1 MDHEKSTKKYRYFS
15 KNQNFRN
22 SPGFKKIKIFAF
34 LEFQNFWLFDFFL
47 DDGKIF
53 FTRNFFSFWIGR
65 PAHVRVG
72 RWRVGFLS
80 VTASESQK
88 YRKRFETPQ
97 NHKNKLRKTK
107 KYNIQIK
114 GINPRPVGRV
124 CQPPHP
130 SKSPRTRLSL
140 SRQDRVTMFEQLIV
154 FSPVSF
160 AEIDT

>member
-1 MDHEKSTKKYRYFS
+1 MRFASRKSTHKNEFSHVRCQGIRGCACLRRLGKNSHWASRPHGSWKKAPKSTEIFS

-88 YRKRFETPQ
+88 YRKRFKIPQ
-97 NHKNKLRKTK
+97 NHKTK
-107 KYNIQIK
+107 K
-114 GINPRPVGRV
+114 
-124 CQPPHP
+124 
-130 SKSPRTRLSL
+130 
-140 SRQDRVTMFEQLIV
+140 
-154 FSPVSF
+154 F
-160 AEIDT
+160 AYRGGSEI

>member
-1 MDHEKSTKKYRYFS
+1 MGLAAPWIIKKAPKSTEIFS

-53 FTRNFFSFWIGR
+53 FTRNFFNFWIGR
-65 PAHVRVG
+65 PEHVRVG

-88 YRKRFETPQ
+88 YRKRFKIPQ
-97 NHKNKLRKTK
+97 NHKTK
-107 KYNIQIK
+107 KMLIEGVPRYNSNLYIFCIYSSIYK
-114 GINPRPVGRV
+114 IY
-124 CQPPHP
+124 
-130 SKSPRTRLSL
+130 
-140 SRQDRVTMFEQLIV
+140 IV
-154 FSPVSF
+154 IYTAVF
-160 AEIDT
+160 T